1 MATAARHSPAPR
13 TTTPRSGPAGTSDF
27 PARGSGADFP
37 ARDSGPAAAPGAS
50 RGPGRPSGSTGS
62 APVHGVRRR
71 PGRGRGRTSGDGHPG
86 ATTPGAGSSP
96 VAEPVSVPLPSLR
109 HFGPQWYAAV
119 MGTASVAGAGTALG
133 ADGPHPVA
141 RPLLAAVWALA
152 ALLLVAVWAA
162 RAAHWR
168 HHRDQARA
176 HLLDPAVAPF
186 YGCAAM
192 APLAVGM
199 GALGPG
205 RDIVGEGAAVPVAA
219 ALFALGCALALM
231 AAAVVPY
238 LLIVRHRTPPGSAS
252 PVWLLPLVAP
262 MVAAAFAPL
271 LAAELPPGDG
281 RRTLLAASLGLA
293 GASALATLVVLPAV
307 VARLIHHGPLPLA
320 LTPSLFLVLGPLGQS
335 ATAAGYLAD
344 ALPGRPYA
352 DVTAVL
358 YGVPVTGF
366 ALLWL
371 AVAGALVLR
380 AVRRGLPFTLG
391 WWAFTFPVGTC
402 VTGAA
407 GLAHRTELGALSAVA
422 VALYGLLVAA
432 WAVAGVRTVR
442 GLFSGSLLAGP
453 PPAPGA
459 PSPATARTRSD
470 SAR

>member
-1 MATAARHSPAPR
+1 MPP
-13 TTTPRSGPAGTSDF
+13 
-27 PARGSGADFP
+27 
-37 ARDSGPAAAPGAS
+37 
-50 RGPGRPSGSTGS
+50 
-62 APVHGVRRR
+62 
-71 PGRGRGRTSGDGHPG
+71 
-86 ATTPGAGSSP
+86 
-96 VAEPVSVPLPSLR
+96 LR

-133 ADGPHPVA
+133 ADGPHPAA

-162 RAAHWR
+162 RAGHWR

-176 HLLDPAVAPF
+176 HLLDPVVAPF

-205 RDIVGEGAAVPVAA
+205 RDVIGERAAVPVAA
-219 ALFALGCALALM
+219 GLFALGCALALT

-271 LAAELPPGDG
+271 LAVELPPGDG
-281 RRTLLAASLGLA
+281 RRTLLVASLGLA

-320 LTPSLFLVLGPLGQS
+320 LTPSLFLFLGPLGQS
-335 ATAAGYLAD
+335 ATAAGHLAD

-352 DVTAVL
+352 DVLTVL

-371 AVAGALVLR
+371 VIAGALVLR

-407 GLAHRTELGALSAVA
+407 GLAHRTGLGALSAVA
-422 VALYGLLVAA
+422 VALYGLLVTA
-432 WAVAGVRTVR
+432 WAVAGARTVR
-442 GLFSGSLLAGP
+442 GLLSGSLLAGP
-453 PPAPGA
+453 PPVPGA